1 MIRNYVSVIT
11 RSTLSIIGSAI
22 ATATFLL
29 FVTLFLIQ
37 NLGFKGGPYLGIIT
51 YLLLPAVMLAGLVL
65 VPVGIWRQN
74 KLERDAAA
82 HGEPVPGL
90 PVIDLNKSR
99 TRKAL
104 LTFGAMLLAG
114 AVVLSVGTYKGV
126 EYMESVEFCGQ
137 ACHSVMEPEATAH
150 ARSPHSRVACADCH
164 IGAGADWF
172 VKSKLS
178 GSWQLVAVTF
188 NLYPTPIPTPVHN
201 LRPARETCEQCHWP
215 TKEIGDRTQVRVHY
229 DEDEVNTE
237 KHTVLLVKVGGQHGR
252 GSSGIHWHVDPGVSI
267 RYLSDEAREK
277 IYDVEMKSADGKVRL
292 FKSDEAAPKGA
303 EWRTMD
309 CVDCH
314 NRPAHTYRQPAWEVD
329 LAMDQGAI
337 DKTLPFIKREGLRAV
352 QVEYASHEAARDGI
366 SADILSFYK
375 KNYPQL
381 ASTRADDIRK
391 AGQALGDIYSW
402 NVFPQMKVTWGTYP
416 NHLGHKQS
424 PGCFRCHD
432 KKHKTA
438 DGEKIPKNC
447 DMCHTVLADDEK
459 DPAILYQL
467 SGEEPPAPAPA
478 ADPAGAKAP
487 SGT

>member
-1 MIRNYVSVIT
+1 MIRNYISVIT
-11 RSTLSIIGSAI
+11 RSTLSIVGSAI
-22 ATATFLL
+22 ATASFLL

-37 NLGFKGGPYLGIIT
+37 NMGFKGGPYLGIIT
-51 YLLLPAVMLAGLVL
+51 YLFLPAILLTGLVL
-65 VPVGIWRQN
+65 VPIGIWRQN
-74 KLERDAAA
+74 KKEADAVA
-82 HGEPVPGL
+82 HGEPAPQL
-90 PVIDLNKSR
+90 PVIDLNKAR

-104 LTFGAMLLAG
+104 LTFGAMALLG
-114 AVVLSVGTYKGV
+114 AVVLAVGTYKGV

-137 ACHSVMEPEATAH
+137 SCHTVMQPEATAH
-150 ARSPHSRVACADCH
+150 ARSPHARVACADCH

-178 GSWQLVAVTF
+178 GSWQLIAVTF

-215 TKEIGDRTQVRVHY
+215 TKNVGDRMRVRVHY
-229 DEDEVNTE
+229 DEDEANTE

-252 GSSGIHWHVDPGVSI
+252 SSSGIHWHVDPGVSI
-267 RYLSDEAREK
+267 RFLTDEQREK
-277 IYDVEMKSADGKVRL
+277 IYDVEMKTADGKTKL
-292 FKSDEAAPKGA
+292 FKPADAAPKGA
-303 EWRTMD
+303 VWRTMD

-314 NRPAHTYRQPAWEVD
+314 NRPSHTYRQAAWEVD
-329 LAMDQGAI
+329 TAMDQGTI

-352 QVEYASHEAARDGI
+352 QVDYPSHEAARDGI
-366 SADILSFYK
+366 AADILGFYK

-381 ASTRADDIRK
+381 ASTRADAIRQ
-391 AGQALGDIYSW
+391 AGNALGDIYTW
-402 NVFPQMKVTWGTYP
+402 NVFPAMKVTWNTYP

-438 DGEKIPKNC
+438 DGEKITKDC
-447 DMCHTVLADDEK
+447 DTCHSVLADDEA

-467 SGEEPPAPAPA
+467 NGEEPPAPAAEGAAAAAPA
-478 ADPAGAKAP
+478 A
-487 SGT
+487 GT